1 MGAQKC
7 LSLKHYCMSL
17 GHIIVTIFLHNV
29 LFGKRTHPIIS
40 NPLQS
45 DILQLSM
52 SNVSASAKGLKA
64 ALTMTTATYHWTSI
78 FWCLS
83 RPSRFTARCA
93 PPLMN
98 HSWRLEDS
106 FLESPSIL
114 KKGLPFSL
122 KQKTQTH
129 KSHYI
134 FRISVS

>member
-78 FWCLS
+78 FWCRDHLVSLPGFRPAFDEPQLAPRRFIFGISIDTGLRSPFLS
-83 RPSRFTARCA
+83 
-93 PPLMN
+93 
-98 HSWRLEDS
+98 H
-106 FLESPSIL
+106 
-114 KKGLPFSL
+114 
-122 KQKTQTH
+122 KQKNDVITNP
-129 KSHYI
+129 
-134 FRISVS
+134 